1 MTAGPPALKTPTS
14 TAHILV
20 VEDDVAIANTMADV
34 LQSEDYEVRRVATAA
49 EARAAV
55 ENETPDLIILDLML
69 PDADGLVLCA
79 DLKARTAA
87 PIIICS
93 ATSRRRDAVI
103 GLKLGADDFIAK
115 PFDVDE
121 FLSRVGA
128 VLRRHQLAQ
137 SAAGAMAPGE
147 RGYGRNR
154 AVSTTPSGGFMGV
167 GGAISTGPSQAQG
180 PVAASL
186 GPLTLEH
193 ARRRVTFGDEE
204 LALTPTEYRLLAT
217 FLSRPDEVL
226 SRQDLAQI
234 VWGYEDASIGRSI
247 DVHVH
252 RLRQKLQAAER
263 KVGTPGPT
271 VVSVRG
277 FGYKLLYD
285 VSATGVAA

>member
-1 MTAGPPALKTPTS
+1 MTAGTTALNTS
-14 TAHILV
+14 PSSVTILV
-20 VEDDVAIANTMADV
+20 IEDDTAISRTMTDIFE
-34 LQSEDYEVRRVATAA
+34 SEGYAVRRARTAA

-55 ENETPDLIILDLML
+55 DGEVPDLIILDLML

-79 DLKARTAA
+79 DLKSRANV

-93 ATSRRRDAVI
+93 ATVRKRDAVI

-121 FLSRVGA
+121 FLTRVAA
-128 VLRRHQLAQ
+128 VLRRHQSAHAPASMPMAGQAQ
-137 SAAGAMAPGE
+137 TAPRVGMA
-147 RGYGRNR
+147 
-154 AVSTTPSGGFMGV
+154 TPSSGFMGV
-167 GGAISTGPSQAQG
+167 GTATAGEGPSA
-180 PVAASL
+180 VSV

-193 ARRRVTFGDEE
+193 SRRRVTFGGEE
-204 LALTPTEYRLLAT
+204 LSLTPTEYRLLAT
-217 FLSRPDEVL
+217 FLARPDEVL

-252 RLRQKLQAAER
+252 RLRQKLQRAEEN
-263 KVGTPGPT
+263 VGLPGPT

-277 FGYKLLYD
+277 FGYKLLND
-285 VSATGVAA
+285 VSEAASAA